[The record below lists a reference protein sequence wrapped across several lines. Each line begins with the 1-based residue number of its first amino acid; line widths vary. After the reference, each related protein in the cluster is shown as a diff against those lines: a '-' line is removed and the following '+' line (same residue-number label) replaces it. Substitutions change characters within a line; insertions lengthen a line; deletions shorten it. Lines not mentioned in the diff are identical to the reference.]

1 MRALS
6 FPALAVTTVIM
17 MACSNSDGPTS
28 IELEIDELRI
38 VSGACAMPEG
48 GTCQVEAQAL
58 SNGVPVSN
66 PVLRWSSSNNTIA
79 SVDGNGRSALVRGLA
94 VGSARVTVSDTTE
107 RVSDDV
113 SVSVLPCSK
122 C

>member
-6 FPALAVTTVIM
+6 FSALAVATVLAT
-17 MACSNSDGPTS
+17 ACSNSDGPTS
-28 IELEIDELRI
+28 IELEIDDLQI

-48 GTCQVEAQAL
+48 GTCQVTAQAL

-66 PVLRWSSSNNTIA
+66 PVLRWSSSNSTIA
-79 SVDGNGRSALVRGLA
+79 SVEGDGGSALVRGLA
-94 VGSARVTVSDTTE
+94 VGSARVTVSDTAE

-113 SVSVLPCSK
+113 SVNVLPCSK